1 MTGYSSIRFTM
12 IEVTAILNVLKHS
25 RDFGQ
30 GSAPEDI
37 VSGVIS
43 KIEAEAPIRPQTRI
57 FRDVYGDFK
66 EKESTTHPLVD
77 EAIPVCRMDD
87 GWEF

>member
-1 MTGYSSIRFTM
+1 
-12 IEVTAILNVLKHS
+12 LNVLKHS

-43 KIEAEAPIRPQTRI
+43 KIEAEAPIR
-57 FRDVYGDFK
+57 
-66 EKESTTHPLVD
+66 THPLVD
-77 EAIPVCRMDD
+77 EVLKVFKGSKITEV
-87 GWEF
+87 

>member
-1 MTGYSSIRFTM
+1 MKQPNIKYSSIRFTM

-43 KIEAEAPIRPQTRI
+43 KIEAGGPISIQNC
-57 FRDVYGDFK
+57 K
-66 EKESTTHPLVD
+66 LQSQK
-77 EAIPVCRMDD
+77 
-87 GWEF
+87 

>member
-43 KIEAEAPIRPQTRI
+43 KIEAEAPTRPQTRI

-66 EKESTTHPLVD
+66 ERHFRRK
-77 EAIPVCRMDD
+77 
-87 GWEF
+87 

>member
-1 MTGYSSIRFTM
+1 M

-43 KIEAEAPIRPQTRI
+43 KIEAGGPISIQNC
-57 FRDVYGDFK
+57 K
-66 EKESTTHPLVD
+66 LQSQK
-77 EAIPVCRMDD
+77 
-87 GWEF
+87 

>member
-43 KIEAEAPIRPQTRI
+43 KIEAEAPIR
-57 FRDVYGDFK
+57 
-66 EKESTTHPLVD
+66 THPLVD
-77 EAIPVCRMDD
+77 EVLKVFKGSKITEV
-87 GWEF
+87 